1 MASLKVTNTLP
12 PKGWAYEQKNNSG
25 VVVRSKW
32 QNSMSPFG
40 DFLKEVANFRT
51 KNGYARPALIDVST
65 DVQDYMCAKN
75 PDLCASQKKTVW
87 VPSRSFR
94 RSTPEIVQDVAAA
107 VTAFGKLN
115 SV

>member
-12 PKGWAYEQKNNSG
+12 PGGWSYEQKNNSG

-32 QNSMSPFG
+32 QNSMSPFS

-51 KNGYARPALIDVST
+51 KNGYARPAIVDVSA
-65 DVQDYMCAKN
+65 DVQDFICAKN
-75 PDLCASQKKTVW
+75 PALCAAQKKTTW

-94 RSTPEIVQDVAAA
+94 RSTPEIVQDVVAA
-107 VTAFGKLN
+107 VEAFGKLN